1 VTADRRAEREER
13 GNKLMVMDPALY
25 CTWGLFTLLFCCARA
40 HLSLPAI
47 GGWYGGGGMAIHMA
61 RYYMAVA
68 AEQTLL
74 ADRWIDLE
82 VKKKDDELIITSCL
96 IDNIIS
102 FAIAF

>member
-1 VTADRRAEREER
+1 MDIDSITRAIPARRRAPRKE
-13 GNKLMVMDPALY
+13 P
-25 CTWGLFTLLFCCARA
+25 
-40 HLSLPAI
+40 HS
-47 GGWYGGGGMAIHMA
+47 GWYGGGGMAIHMA